1 MTIPKKSRREISVDN
16 NTYHWTR
23 GRVRRAGNGWITVQ
37 HAGGEGSLL
46 RIDLFGIPTPADIA
60 EGIRFAIANGWNP
73 AISNRPFYL
82 GFTDQRE
89 AHRFVVRGADS
100 PDFWREFVK

>member
-1 MTIPKKSRREISVDN
+1 MTIPKKSRREITVDN

-23 GRVRRAGNGWITVQ
+23 GRRAENAWVTIQ
-37 HAGGEGSLL
+37 RASGEGSLL

-60 EGIRFAIANGWNP
+60 EGIRFAIANGWSP
-73 AISNRPFYL
+73 EVSNRSFYL

-89 AHRFVVRGADS
+89 TNRFVVRASDS
-100 PDFWREFVK
+100 PDFWREFMK